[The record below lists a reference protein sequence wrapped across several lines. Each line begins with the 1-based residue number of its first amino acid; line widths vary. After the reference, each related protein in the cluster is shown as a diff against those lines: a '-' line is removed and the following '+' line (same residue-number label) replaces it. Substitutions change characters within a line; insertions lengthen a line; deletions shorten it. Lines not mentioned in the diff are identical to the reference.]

1 MHTEGNDV
9 FVGRQKAISLQRLD
23 AVGRLAAQQGFD
35 LLRDDRASKD
45 AGKRIAT
52 NQMIF
57 KVGDTVV
64 YPHHGAALVEA
75 IETRTI
81 KGEQK
86 EYLVLKVAQ
95 GDLTVRVPA
104 ENAEYVG
111 VRDVVGQE
119 GLDKVFQVL
128 RAPHTEEPTNWSRR
142 YKANLEKL
150 ASGDVNK
157 VAEVVR
163 DLWRRDQERGLSA
176 GEKRMLAKARQ
187 ILVGELALAESTDD
201 AKAETIL
208 DEVLAAAS

>member
-1 MHTEGNDV
+1 
-9 FVGRQKAISLQRLD
+9 
-23 AVGRLAAQQGFD
+23 
-35 LLRDDRASKD
+35 
-45 AGKRIAT
+45 
-52 NQMIF
+52 MIF

-119 GLDKVFQVL
+119 GLKRFSGG
-128 RAPHTEEPTNWSRR
+128 RRPPHTKERPTGPRR

-157 VAEVVR
+157 V
-163 DLWRRDQERGLSA
+163 
-176 GEKRMLAKARQ
+176 
-187 ILVGELALAESTDD
+187 
-201 AKAETIL
+201 
-208 DEVLAAAS
+208 

>member
-1 MHTEGNDV
+1 
-9 FVGRQKAISLQRLD
+9 
-23 AVGRLAAQQGFD
+23 
-35 LLRDDRASKD
+35 
-45 AGKRIAT
+45 
-52 NQMIF
+52 MIF

-163 DLWRRDQERGLSA
+163 AICGVATRSVACRPVRSACWPRPGRFWSASWRWLRAPMTPKPRPSLT
-176 GEKRMLAKARQ
+176 RF
-187 ILVGELALAESTDD
+187 
-201 AKAETIL
+201 
-208 DEVLAAAS
+208 

>member
-1 MHTEGNDV
+1 
-9 FVGRQKAISLQRLD
+9 
-23 AVGRLAAQQGFD
+23 
-35 LLRDDRASKD
+35 
-45 AGKRIAT
+45 
-52 NQMIF
+52 MIF

-104 ENAEYVG
+104 DNAEYVG

-157 VAEVVR
+157 VAEVSEMVAPTPVASVR
-163 DLWRRDQERGLSA
+163 LNVSLGSTAVSPLTLTVTVWVSTPGAKVIRVPA
-176 GEKRMLAKARQ
+176 GMAM
-187 ILVGELALAESTDD
+187 
-201 AKAETIL
+201 
-208 DEVLAAAS
+208 

>member
-1 MHTEGNDV
+1 
-9 FVGRQKAISLQRLD
+9 
-23 AVGRLAAQQGFD
+23 
-35 LLRDDRASKD
+35 
-45 AGKRIAT
+45 
-52 NQMIF
+52 MIF

-104 ENAEYVG
+104 ENAEYV
-111 VRDVVGQE
+111 
-119 GLDKVFQVL
+119 
-128 RAPHTEEPTNWSRR
+128 
-142 YKANLEKL
+142 
-150 ASGDVNK
+150 
-157 VAEVVR
+157 
-163 DLWRRDQERGLSA
+163 
-176 GEKRMLAKARQ
+176 
-187 ILVGELALAESTDD
+187 LVGELALAESTDD